1 MATIFPLNPEVNDEY
16 NNYRYAGNGVWNVI
30 GINFVEEYPPIVDGK
45 ISASVIP
52 NIFAT
57 QNYVAEQIDL
67 LDMEQYLTEID
78 ASATYLTQI
87 SASTEYATI
96 VYVDESIGAIDTFPS
111 QLGNE
116 GKFLT
121 TSGSAVAWEN
131 VDALPLQTTH
141 EGKFLTTDGISASWA
156 NVDALPSQS
165 GNIGR
170 FLTTDGSS
178 ASWADLDVNKSLQ
191 DVLMTGNSASTQM
204 LITDATDS
212 TSDSTGAV
220 VISGGLGVGK
230 DVWIG
235 GDLHVTGT
243 TTTEYSKT
251 VSTQDNLIYLNE
263 AQDTD
268 ITNAVA
274 SGGSIVY
281 TADNSYEAGMDIRIT
296 GVTPSGF
303 NIATSDNITI
313 AAATS
318 TNFTV
323 IKTDPGEPYVS
334 GGTAHAKME
343 VNPDLGFS
351 GGYYSGSYAHA
362 GLFRDS
368 SDGIFKFF
376 QGYTPEPDEAVNI
389 DTTHGSFELAPISA
403 ASASFTGNVV
413 SHVDISTPTFSSNTY
428 TLSADDDGKLIMLN
442 NSSTAGTLYIPTDA
456 TYNFIIGTQIN
467 VIQSGYGQITIAA
480 STPGTTTVNYT
491 PGNKLR
497 TQWSSATII
506 KVSANNWVLM
516 GDLSL

>member
-1 MATIFPLNPEVNDEY
+1 MATIFPLNPEPNDEF

-52 NIFAT
+52 EFFAT
-57 QNYVAEQIDL
+57 HTYVADQIDL
-67 LDMEQYLTEID
+67 LDMEQYLAEAD
-78 ASATYLTQI
+78 ASATYLTKI
-87 SASTEYATI
+87 AASVTYSTI
-96 VYVDESIGAIDTFPS
+96 DYVDESIAAIEAFPP
-111 QLGNE
+111 QAGNE

-121 TSGSAVAWEN
+121 TSGSAVLWES
-131 VDALPLQTTH
+131 VDALPPQSGN
-141 EGKFLTTDGISASWA
+141 EGKFLTTDGSVASWES
-156 NVDALPSQS
+156 VDALPPQG
-165 GNIGR
+165 GNAGK
-170 FLTTDGSS
+170 FLTTSGSA
-178 ASWADLDVNKSLQ
+178 ASWAEVDLSNYL
-191 DVLMTGNSASTQM
+191 TAT
-204 LITDATDS
+204 ITDQVDITNSTES
-212 TSDSTGAV
+212 TSDATGALV
-220 VISGGLGVGK
+220 VSGGLGVGK

-235 GDLHVTGT
+235 GDLYVTGT

-251 VSTQDNLIYLNE
+251 VATQDNLIYLNE
-263 AQDTD
+263 AQDTT

-281 TADNSYEAGMDIRIT
+281 TADNSYEAGMDISIT

-323 IKTDPGEPYVS
+323 VKTDPGESYVS
-334 GGTAHAKME
+334 GGTAHAKVE
-343 VNPDLGFS
+343 VNPDLGFA

-368 SDGIFKFF
+368 SDGVFKFF

-389 DTTHGSFELAPISA
+389 DTTHGSFALAPITA
-403 ASASFTGNVV
+403 ASATFTGNVV
-413 SHVDISTPTFSSNTY
+413 SHVQILTPTFSTNAY
-428 TLSADDDGKLIMLN
+428 TLNGTEDGCLLMLD
-442 NSSTAGTLYIPTDA
+442 NSSTAGTLVIPTDA
-456 TYNFIIGTQIN
+456 TYNFAVGTQITL
-467 VIQSGYGQITIAA
+467 IQKGSGQITVQAA
-480 STPGTTTVNYT
+480 NSGTTTLSYT

-497 TQWSSATII
+497 AQWSSAMLV
-506 KVSANNWVLM
+506 KVSSNVWVLM